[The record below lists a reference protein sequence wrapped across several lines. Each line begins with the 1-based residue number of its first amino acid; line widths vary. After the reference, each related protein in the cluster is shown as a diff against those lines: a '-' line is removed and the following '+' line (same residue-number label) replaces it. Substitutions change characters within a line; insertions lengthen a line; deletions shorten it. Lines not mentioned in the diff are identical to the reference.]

1 MALPRSAIFQSS
13 LRSASQNFQNMQFI
27 LAKVLFLPCK
37 YCIMAASMQV
47 LPVKKCPLVKAK
59 LSNTIKKEVFYH
71 E

>member
-1 MALPRSAIFQSS
+1 
-13 LRSASQNFQNMQFI
+13 MQFI
-27 LAKVLFLPCK
+27 LAKVLFLPYK

>member
-1 MALPRSAIFQSS
+1 
-13 LRSASQNFQNMQFI
+13 MQFI
-27 LAKVLFLPCK
+27 LAKVLFLPCE

-47 LPVKKCPLVKAK
+47 LPVKKRPLVKAK

>member
-1 MALPRSAIFQSS
+1 
-13 LRSASQNFQNMQFI
+13 MQFI

-47 LPVKKCPLVKAK
+47 LPVKMRLKEKAL
-59 LSNTIKKEVFYH
+59 LSNPTKKEVFYY

>member
-1 MALPRSAIFQSS
+1 
-13 LRSASQNFQNMQFI
+13 MQFI

-47 LPVKKCPLVKAK
+47 LPAKKRLLVKVK
-59 LSNTIKKEVFYH
+59 LSNTTKKEVFYH

>member
-1 MALPRSAIFQSS
+1 
-13 LRSASQNFQNMQFI
+13 MQFI
-27 LAKVLFLPCK
+27 LAKVLFLPYK

-47 LPVKKCPLVKAK
+47 LSVKKCPLVKVK